1 MSKIIAVVSGKGGVG
16 KSTVAVNLALSIA
29 KIGHK
34 VALID
39 CDFYGPSIPT
49 LLGSGTI
56 TVDHEE
62 KLIPAEKHGIKYIS
76 IGFFLPNPD
85 EAVIWRGPMF
95 HTAMKQ
101 MFSDVNWGVVDYF
114 VVDMPPGT
122 GDAQISLTQNY
133 PLAGA
138 VVVTTPQEVALS
150 DVRKS
155 INMLIKVNVPV
166 IGIVENMAGFITPD
180 GKRHDIFGS
189 GGGAAIAKK
198 FGLPLLA
205 SLPLDPTVREG
216 GDLGKPVACED
227 NHPIAKIFL
236 DLANSVLGIVEEISA
251 KKPQLTVVN

>member
-29 KIGHK
+29 KQGAK

-49 LLGSGTI
+49 LVGTGEVQ
-56 TVDHEE
+56 VDHEE
-62 KLIPAEKHGIKYIS
+62 RLIPPEKHGMKYIS
-76 IGFFLPNPD
+76 IGMFLPNPD

-101 MFSDVNWGVVDYF
+101 MFNDVNWGAVDYF

-138 VVVTTPQEVALS
+138 VVVTTPQEVALA
-150 DVRKS
+150 DVRKA
-155 INMLIKVNVPV
+155 INMLGKVNVPIV
-166 IGIVENMAGFITPD
+166 GIVENMAGFVTPD
-180 GKRHDIFGS
+180 GQRFDIFGS
-189 GGGAAIAKK
+189 GGGQSIAQK
-198 FGLPLLA
+198 FNLPLLA
-205 SLPLDPTVREG
+205 SIPLDPAVRQG
-216 GDLGKPVACED
+216 GDTAEPISLIEG
-227 NHPIAKIFL
+227 NHVQVIFK
-236 DLANSVLGIVEEISA
+236 DLARKVLSRVEELSA
-251 KKPQLTVVN
+251 QKPQLTVVN